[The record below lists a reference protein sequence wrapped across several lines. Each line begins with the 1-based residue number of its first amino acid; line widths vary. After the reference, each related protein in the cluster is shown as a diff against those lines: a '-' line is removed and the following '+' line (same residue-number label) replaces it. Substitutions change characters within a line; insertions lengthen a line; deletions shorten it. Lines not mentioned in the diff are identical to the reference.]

1 MSKGGLLMAK
11 FWDKMMKMLVHANPQ
26 DFVSLISQETRYI
39 SDITN
44 EQITRSIE
52 ADFLCNA
59 VRNNQKI
66 VVHLEFQ
73 RSSDTNMGKRMWEYN
88 AVSSYLTQLP
98 VCSFALYL
106 WEDNSIVEPPYR
118 LELIDGKLIY
128 IFYYENIFLWEVP
141 PEKLQQEG
149 LEGLLPLLPLTKG
162 AKNARDKIVNDMING
177 LRAANKEN
185 LLALGFALA
194 GRVYTTETD
203 KQWLKRR
210 FNVFE
215 DDIEDSWVVQ
225 EWKLKGELRGELRGE
240 LKALRPML
248 VSVVE
253 TRFPELTTLAQ
264 EKAECIEIP
273 ELLSMVINKLLITQ
287 TAEKAHQ
294 VLIEIDQ
301 VPNTPNPDS

>member
-210 FNVFE
+210 RY
-215 DDIEDSWVVQ
+215 S
-225 EWKLKGELRGELRGE
+225 
-240 LKALRPML
+240 
-248 VSVVE
+248 
-253 TRFPELTTLAQ
+253 TRL
-264 EKAECIEIP
+264 
-273 ELLSMVINKLLITQ
+273 
-287 TAEKAHQ
+287 
-294 VLIEIDQ
+294 
-301 VPNTPNPDS
+301 

>member
-26 DFVSLISQETRYI
+26 DFVPLISQETRYI